1 MDKYENNLIKRTDS
15 WIAAR
20 SGEETLMMQVETGQY
35 MSLNDTATVVWEAL
49 EKPAMFK
56 DVVAAVVSEFEVSE
70 EQAGRDV
77 ETLLDGLIKNDVLSV
92 EKS

>member
-20 SGEETLMMQVETGQY
+20 SGEETLMMQVQTGQY
-35 MSLNDTATVVWEAL
+35 MSLNDTATAVWEAL
-49 EKPAMFK
+49 EKPAMFQ

-70 EQAGRDV
+70 EQAERDV